1 MAWSG
6 WDTRNSAVG
15 ARLARAESAKLTRAS
30 VAREAE
36 RVPRT
41 RTAARG
47 PPSRG
52 AWIRAGAR
60 ARGLLH
66 AVHQALD
73 QRRDEEQQ
81 HAGAQQRPEAEGVA
95 GMRGLDGHAALAAD
109 PRSKDARQVVADRD
123 RQEPA
128 AHRQAGEPGR
138 RK

>member
-36 RVPRT
+36 REPRT

-52 AWIRAGAR
+52 AWVPAGAR

-66 AVHQALD
+66 AVHQALAH
-73 QRRDEEQQ
+73 RRDGEHQ
-81 HAGAQQRPEAEGVA
+81 HAGARQPPDSEATA
-95 GMRGLDGHAALAAD
+95 GTRGLGG
-109 PRSKDARQVVADRD
+109 
-123 RQEPA
+123 PA
-128 AHRQAGEPGR
+128 
-138 RK
+138 